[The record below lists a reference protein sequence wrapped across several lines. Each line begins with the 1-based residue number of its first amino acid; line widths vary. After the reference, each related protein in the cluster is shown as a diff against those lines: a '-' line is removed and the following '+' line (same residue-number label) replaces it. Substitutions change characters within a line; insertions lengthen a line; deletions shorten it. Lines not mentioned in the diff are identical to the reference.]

1 LKRHAICGILNA
13 EINIVT
19 KEEISM
25 KRLSWIL
32 ITLIFLIIPSISLAG
47 LVAPARITLADG
59 EVLFRTPDGDEW
71 LTATV
76 NTPLDE
82 GDTVWCPEDS
92 RTEIQLADGTVVRLE
107 NGSQLDLLAFEKTFT
122 HLHLASGKMY
132 LRTAPNM
139 AKSSLQIDADDTTVL
154 PAART
159 RLRIDM
165 LPNSLEDVAV
175 FKGSAYVEGNGSR
188 TRVRAGEQIALEDG
202 HQDLLALNPPDAWE
216 TWNKNRDIEQSRS
229 AKPDGYLPEELSS
242 YSGEL
247 ESNGRWERV
256 PEYGMVWRPTV
267 ILSDDWAPYRSG
279 RWIWKGD
286 DYVWISYESWGWLPY
301 HYGRWAV
308 IAGLGWCWVPPE
320 RGDVYW
326 GPGYVGWHRN
336 GDRVGWTPLAPGEY
350 FYGRRNYGRH
360 SINITTTQVNPG
372 SVIYRNRDARGGITV
387 IQQNDFLRGRVTTH
401 TTTGNPSLSVSVAI
415 GSPRLQ
421 PLRETRMPVVRQTP
435 PRSAPPRIERS
446 DRQELRTRFPRI
458 APDSGRQGR
467 TQQPVTVITPA
478 PSAAPQQPISRERKD
493 ARPTVTSPAEHPAA
507 PAAVP
512 PRTDR
517 RRTDIAAPAAPVAPQ
532 EKPAVRVEQNR
543 HERTPGEVKP
553 RNVWKLTSP
562 EQTGERDGR
571 ESGKEREPRRDRRER

>member
-1 LKRHAICGILNA
+1 
-13 EINIVT
+13 
-19 KEEISM
+19 
-25 KRLSWIL
+25 
-32 ITLIFLIIPSISLAG
+32 
-47 LVAPARITLADG
+47 
-59 EVLFRTPDGDEW
+59 
-71 LTATV
+71 
-76 NTPLDE
+76 
-82 GDTVWCPEDS
+82 
-92 RTEIQLADGTVVRLE
+92 
-107 NGSQLDLLAFEKTFT
+107 
-122 HLHLASGKMY
+122 MY
-132 LRTAPNM
+132 LRTAQNM

-216 TWNKNRDIEQSRS
+216 TWNKNRDSEQSRS
-229 AKPDGYLPEELSS
+229 VRPDAYLPEELSS

-308 IAGLGWCWVPPE
+308 VAGLGWCWVPPE
-320 RGDVYW
+320 RGDVFW

-372 SVIYRNRDARGGITV
+372 TVIYRNRDARGGITV
-387 IQQNDFLRGRVTTH
+387 IQQNDFLRGRITTH
-401 TTTGNPSLSVSVAI
+401 TTTGNPALSVSVAV

-421 PLRETRMPVVRQTP
+421 PLRETRMPIVRQTP
-435 PRSAPPRIERS
+435 PHVAPPRVKQT
-446 DRQELRTRFPRI
+446 DHKDLRTRFPRI
-458 APDSGRQGR
+458 APDNVRQGR
-467 TQQPVTVITPA
+467 PQLPVTVINPA
-478 PSAAPQQPISRERKD
+478 PSATALQPISRERKET
-493 ARPTVTSPAEHPAA
+493 RPTVTAPPEHPAA
-507 PAAVP
+507 TAAVP

-517 RRTDIAAPAAPVAPQ
+517 RRTETTGPAAPVVPQ

-553 RNVWKLTSP
+553 RNVWKLSSP